1 MAAGEAPTP
10 IPYPQVNAFGAG
22 DLGRIWCSFEL
33 FSAGNVSRVEGDLRM
48 GVIDDIA
55 KTGRGLIE
63 GREQRIGQGEGILS
77 AGRNVIDGMKVTTG
91 TGIPDSGD
99 AFRAGAEQLGRAG
112 DTLQSAFPDDSWHSN
127 GSTAYTARNN
137 EQLSR
142 TAAMIE
148 ADHAVAAVLA
158 RESAQI
164 STTRENLAGQSDWL
178 ADMSLVT
185 TAIGTI
191 PYVGK
196 AAQIAT
202 EIAMVAR
209 AVGASTCHLLTMQQN
224 VDANAAEL
232 QFVAEKYSD
241 IARDTLTRDD
251 DGKPVENAP
260 DQAERDQ
267 AEGAVS
273 GPAASAVPA
282 AVTTATQ
289 QAPPQPPAAQQAAP
303 ASGVA
308 RPPAAGDADMAA
320 TMAGTAIGSILGPL
334 GGILGGITQA
344 ASQALQAAVQAATQ
358 TVQDATQT
366 VGAAQPNS
374 AALDTQAEKVGVA
387 GDDKSEKY
395 EKDEKDDKSEKN
407 KNYRADDAVTPGAKA
422 EKGWE
427 NGTFDDGGVV
437 TDGAGPTD
445 KGAAKTLPP
454 DLAASEFTRG
464 DGRAPARA
472 EVDSDQ
478 AQLSVP
484 AAVRLGVAIPGSTPV
499 TRT

>member
-1 MAAGEAPTP
+1 
-10 IPYPQVNAFGAG
+10 
-22 DLGRIWCSFEL
+22 
-33 FSAGNVSRVEGDLRM
+33 M
-48 GVIDDIA
+48 GLMGDIA
-55 KTGRGLIE
+55 KIGKELIE
-63 GREQRIGQGEGILS
+63 DREQRSDQGEGILS
-77 AGRNVIDGMKVTTG
+77 AGRNVIEGMKVTTG
-91 TGIPDSGD
+91 TGTPDSGGT
-99 AFRAGAEQLGRAG
+99 FGAGAEQLGQAG
-112 DTLQSAFPDDSWHSN
+112 DTLKSAFPDGSWRGN

-148 ADHAVAAVLA
+148 ADHTVAAVLA

-164 STTRENLAGQSDWL
+164 STTRENLDGQSGWL

-185 TAIGTI
+185 TAIGAI

-196 AAQIAT
+196 ASQTAA
-202 EIAMVAR
+202 EIAMVAK
-209 AVGASTCHLLTMQQN
+209 AVGASTDQLLTMQQN

-232 QFVAEKYSD
+232 QCAVAKYAD
-241 IARDTLTRDD
+241 IARDSAPRE
-251 DGKPVENAP
+251 DGRNT
-260 DQAERDQ
+260 
-267 AEGAVS
+267 AEGAPAQPEPGADESANS
-273 GPAASAVPA
+273 GQTGSAVPA
-282 AVTTATQ
+282 AAPQTAATQPATSTPAATQ
-289 QAPPQPPAAQQAAP
+289 QATP

-308 RPPAAGDADMAA
+308 RPTVAGGGDVAAA
-320 TMAGTAIGSILGPL
+320 MAGTAIGSILGPL

-358 TVQDATQT
+358 TVQAA
-366 VGAAQPNS
+366 GRAQPYS
-374 AALDTQAEKVGVA
+374 AALDTQAEKVDMA
-387 GDDKSEKY
+387 GDDKSEKS
-395 EKDEKDDKSEKN
+395 EKDKKDEKSSKDEKARDN
-407 KNYRADDAVTPGAKA
+407 AGATPTAKA
-422 EKGWE
+422 EKGGDR
-427 NGTFDDGGVV
+427 GTFGAGDVV

-454 DLAASEFTRG
+454 DLAASEFSRG

-484 AAVRLGVAIPGSTPV
+484 AAVRLDVAIPGSAPV